1 MTMRKIWRLRV
12 TNECNAQCFFCHG
25 ESISLSSG
33 SFFISTKF
41 IQSFLDKNVNPADIV
56 AITGGEPLLH
66 PDIFKII
73 QIVIAKVN
81 SNVHLNTNGILLCQK
96 INKLVNTGLKDIH
109 INIATFNP
117 LVYKKIY
124 SSELS
129 QSFFDSITNIIE
141 LGMKITINCVI
152 IKNINDDKASIF
164 KIIEE
169 CIQLQCNLSFIE
181 EYNEEYKD
189 KSKGLDFQNRFEL
202 LLVNIGYTLKD
213 IEVGRK
219 IYNNDKIMI
228 TIAAPCAPHFA
239 WNTNEY
245 ADSFVIL
252 ENQQIKKF
260 SSPEI
265 IKL

>member
-1 MTMRKIWRLRV
+1 MRKIWRFRV

-25 ESISLSSG
+25 ESQSLSNEYIYISL
-33 SFFISTKF
+33 KF
-41 IQSFLDKNVNPADIV
+41 VQSFINKNVNSDDIV

-66 PDIFKII
+66 PDIFEIIKIAI
-73 QIVIAKVN
+73 SKVN
-81 SNVHLNTNGILLCQK
+81 SNVHLNTNGILLSQK
-96 INKLVNTGLKDIH
+96 INELANSGLKDIH
-109 INIATFNP
+109 INIASFDS

-124 SSELS
+124 NSELS
-129 QSFFDSITNIIE
+129 LNIIDSIIYSVK

-152 IKNINDDKASIF
+152 IKNINDDNVSIL
-164 KIIEE
+164 KMIDD
-169 CIQLQCNLSFIE
+169 CSKLQCNLSFIE
-181 EYNEEYKD
+181 EYIDEHND
-189 KSKGLDFQNRFEL
+189 KSKGLNFQNRFEL
-202 LLVNIGYTLKD
+202 LLVNVGYNLKKID
-213 IEVGRK
+213 VGRK
-219 IYNNDKIMI
+219 IYSDDKITI

-260 SSPEI
+260 SSPDI